1 MSHAIKQHTT
11 PQMHLRHFTDTPH
24 RPDNRKTIY
33 IYDKVQGKS
42 RHQRITEVAHS
53 RYFYDHRLD
62 DGTIVSLEKAM
73 GDIEGRAKAALDTV
87 CTHRSPHAMARHRDT
102 IATFVAAQFVRTPV
116 MRKESRDTVAALN
129 KYADHLGIEREEVDD
144 NELARKHLMQMLH
157 MLPWITNAFLRKAW
171 VLLINKTGKPF
182 WTSDHPVVRIN
193 ANAGHERETG
203 ILSPGV
209 AVYMPFH
216 PEVQLAM
223 VDPGPRG
230 LTVEIQEATPWA
242 IHCLNREQVA
252 ESLRYLF
259 SPDDD
264 FALAE
269 ETIRNWP
276 EFADLE
282 RERVSEMP
290 PPIRDR

>member
-1 MSHAIKQHTT
+1 MSHPIKQHTT
-11 PQMHLRHFTDTPH
+11 PQMHLRHFTDTLH

-33 IYDKVQGKS
+33 IYDKFQGKS
-42 RHQRITEVAHS
+42 RHQRITEVAHT

-62 DGTIVSLEKAM
+62 DGMIVSLEKAL
-73 GDIEGRAKAALDTV
+73 GDIESRAKRALDAV
-87 CTHRSPHAMARHRDT
+87 CTHRVPQAVARHRDI
-102 IATFVAAQFVRTPV
+102 IATFVAAQLVRTPV
-116 MRKESRDTVAALN
+116 MRKEAGDTAAKLN
-129 KYADHLGIEREEVDD
+129 KYADRLEIEREDLND

-157 MLPWITNAFLRKAW
+157 MVPWVTNAFLGKAW
-171 VLLINKTGKPF
+171 VLLINKTGNPF

-193 ANAGHERETG
+193 PNAGHERETG

-209 AVYMPFH
+209 AIYMPLH

-223 VDPGPRG
+223 VDSGPRG
-230 LTVEIQEATPWA
+230 LTVEVQDATPWA
-242 IHCLNREQVA
+242 VHCLNREQVA

-276 EFADLE
+276 EFADPD
-282 RERVSEMP
+282 RERISETP
-290 PPIRDR
+290 PPIRDK